1 MSRDTSNDPD
11 SKGST
16 GVEERLDRL
25 ESLVETQ
32 QETIQQQRER
42 IEELDGETDAD
53 DTPLLT
59 NRRNTLKAGGLL
71 ALLFGGVGTA
81 SADPQGQVG
90 TSSDP
95 LSALYTAELNGNIT
109 GDTALTNLTG
119 TGLQIASESLAF
131 DQSITPTWT
140 GTHTYDTDGSAN
152 LNVDETGVYYSTA
165 NSETLNIQN
174 SGDGS
179 VTLQEDGTPV
189 VTESRSLSSGN
200 AVQSL
205 GNLSDDLTVAVDA
218 TALSGNGLTD
228 NNGSLGIDSGGVGTS
243 ELANDSVTVTTSD
256 GLDGGGSVSLGGST
270 EIGMVDVETDTA
282 ATFTEGDVTV
292 SRSGTVVSDGAIAL
306 PPTLTATRPG
316 DNSTISDTTTRYG
329 IQIRPNVDLAAVSV
343 TISRNTSGSRVY
355 LTDDS
360 GNELTSDV
368 SPGSGN
374 DVTLTYSL
382 DAGTTYFLIVDG
394 EGDGYDMGYYDSASF
409 PYESDVVDITSG
421 VGINNGSIFDD
432 ASSANSI
439 VEVTGEPSGSSA
451 TATATVE
458 WSQPASVSR
467 WETAAFQTDEDGET
481 VEVYVE
487 TNDGSGWSDWRSQ
500 PIAPGTDLS
509 SIPPDHRI
517 RFRVELTTTDE
528 ANVPRVT
535 LLSRQWRP

>member
-11 SKGST
+11 SEGST
-16 GVEERLDRL
+16 SVEERLDRL

-42 IEELDGETDAD
+42 ITELEGETDSD
-53 DTPLLT
+53 ETPLLA
-59 NRRNTLKAGGLL
+59 NRRTALKAGGLA

-140 GTHTYDTDGSAN
+140 GTHTWDTGGSAN

-205 GNLSDDLTVAVDA
+205 GDLSSDRTVAVDS
-218 TALSGNGLTD
+218 TALAGNGLT
-228 NNGSLGIDSGGVGTS
+228 NNSGSLGIDSGGVGTS

-306 PPTLTATRPG
+306 PPTLTATRPE
-316 DNSTISDTTTRYG
+316 DNVTIATTVRHG

-409 PYESDVVDITSG
+409 PYESGVVDITSG
-421 VGINNGSIFDD
+421 VMISKGMIVKEWN
-432 ASSANSI
+432 SANSI

-528 ANVPRVT
+528 ANGPRVT